1 MSRRQKITKAVI
13 PAAGY
18 GTRMLPA
25 TKVLPKEMLPV
36 AGKPLIQ
43 YAVQE
48 AAASGIE
55 TVVLVVRKH
64 GALLQSYFA
73 PDPELESFLR
83 QRQLHDM
90 EAELDS
96 LRHLVKLEYI
106 EQTQP
111 LGLAHAICVAR
122 PLLGDQPF
130 AVLLPDV
137 IMVDD
142 DPVTAQLIRACDS
155 GDATGIAIREVEPHE
170 VQRHGIIQYD
180 RISSASSGCVSI
192 TGLVEK
198 PSLASAPSRLG
209 VFGRYVLAP
218 SIWNAI
224 DQTKP
229 DASGEVQLTGALDL
243 LCRAREFPVRGVFFR
258 GSHYDAGDRLGYLIA
273 NIELTLRDERLRQP
287 CLDYLAR
294 LQIFSVR

>member
-1 MSRRQKITKAVI
+1 MRQKITKAVI

-73 PDPELESFLR
+73 PDPELENFLR
-83 QRQLHDM
+83 QRQLHEM

-96 LRHLVKLEYI
+96 LRHLVNLEYI

-137 IMVDD
+137 IMVGEE
-142 DPVTAQLIRACDS
+142 PVTAQLIRACGAD
-155 GDATGIAIREVEPHE
+155 DATGIAVREVEPHQ
-170 VQRHGIIQYD
+170 VQRHGIIKYD
-180 RISSASSGCVSI
+180 RTSFVSSSDCVPI

-224 DQTKP
+224 DQTRA
-229 DASGEVQLTGALDL
+229 DATGEVQLTDALDL
-243 LCRAREFPVRGVFFR
+243 LCRAREYPVRGVFFT
-258 GSHYDAGDRLGYLIA
+258 GSHYDAGDRLGYLTA

>member
-1 MSRRQKITKAVI
+1 
-13 PAAGY
+13 
-18 GTRMLPA
+18 MLPA

-64 GALLQSYFA
+64 GALLQSYFS

-83 QRQLHDM
+83 QRQLHEM

-96 LRHLVKLEYI
+96 LRHLVNLEFI

-137 IMVDD
+137 IMVGDE
-142 DPVTAQLIRACDS
+142 PVTAQLMRACGAD
-155 GDATGIAIREVEPHE
+155 DATGIAIREVEPHH
-170 VQRHGIIQYD
+170 VQRHGIIKYD
-180 RISSASSGCVSI
+180 RTSFVPSSGCVPI

-209 VFGRYVLAP
+209 VFGRYILAP
-218 SIWNAI
+218 SIWKAI
-224 DQTKP
+224 DQTRADP
-229 DASGEVQLTGALDL
+229 SGEVQLTDALDL
-243 LCRAREFPVRGVFFR
+243 LCRAGEYPVRGVFFS
-258 GSHYDAGDRLGYLIA
+258 GNHYDAGDRLGYLTA

-294 LQIFSVR
+294 LQIFSLR